1 MCGTW
6 VKDCLIFNKTLKK
19 YISPQTGCLC
29 WSIKQ
34 MLVPHLDS
42 TWAQREVVRQT
53 QWSRWPP
60 NTGLNINMAW
70 VWLRKERD
78 PVYLWTCL
86 CLGHNYRKID
96 RGDEGQRKRVEKQC
110 VLTCGFFQYG
120 QTVQSD
126 PPTQK
131 LDISVCLYA
140 SLAATILPYLQMQSN
155 VQTIK

>member
-1 MCGTW
+1 M
-6 VKDCLIFNKTLKK
+6 
-19 YISPQTGCLC
+19 
-29 WSIKQ
+29 
-34 MLVPHLDS
+34 
-42 TWAQREVVRQT
+42 RQT

-140 SLAATILPYLQMQSN
+140 SLAVHIHAYHSALSTDAVQCANYKVKYLFKPGGKSN
-155 VQTIK
+155 SSLI